1 MSKSN
6 IIYKVSP
13 PPFCQSRPL
22 ANPLKRA
29 PLIVRMG
36 TCVHDVGKDS
46 SVVNIMWIGRFTI
59 FYDLWD
65 LSVNSWGFCPLRNS
79 IYDEVWSLLKL
90 NDMKSYRI
98 LNEMSKSKKYPFLK
112 FYLFNLN
119 QLQKAITAY
128 PTVVYK
134 KQYNATPN
142 VLESW
147 GKMGDKVCNSFK
159 DVEKKITSETQWIN
173 SHN

>member
-1 MSKSN
+1 MTKSN
-6 IIYKVSP
+6 IIYKVTP

-22 ANPLKRA
+22 VDPLKNV

-36 TCVHDVGKDS
+36 EYKYDNYNDP
-46 SVVNIMWIGRFTI
+46 SVVSITWRGRCAI
-59 FYDLWD
+59 FY
-65 LSVNSWGFCPLRNS
+65 NSWNLAVSSWGCTTLQSP
-79 IYDEVWSLLKL
+79 IADERWSLLKL
-90 NDMKSYRI
+90 NDLKSSKI
-98 LNEMSKSKKYPFLK
+98 LNDIADSKKDPFLK
-112 FYLFNLN
+112 FYLFNLK

-147 GKMGDKVCNSFK
+147 KKMSDKVCDSFIG
-159 DVEKKITSETQWIN
+159 VEKKITI
-173 SHN
+173 

>member
-1 MSKSN
+1 MFN
-6 IIYKVSP
+6 
-13 PPFCQSRPL
+13 
-22 ANPLKRA
+22 
-29 PLIVRMG
+29 
-36 TCVHDVGKDS
+36 S
-46 SVVNIMWIGRFTI
+46 S
-59 FYDLWD
+59 D

-134 KQYNATPN
+134 KTIQRHPKR
-142 VLESW
+142 S
-147 GKMGDKVCNSFK
+147 
-159 DVEKKITSETQWIN
+159 
-173 SHN
+173 